1 MASPP
6 PVAPAVQAPQPA
18 LVALPPAAPVP
29 EPAPE
34 PAIDWAALAS
44 AARPAPLVIREA
56 EIAAF
61 TPPEPAPAA
70 PAAPNFSLLDSIGLM
85 PGTPPASPPPPVP
98 GGTLA
103 RLRSQIAGAEQPL
116 PSPAYQAGPAGLF
129 SAPPPRTFAGE
140 GIVPAS
146 AVTVSL
152 GEVMRLIA
160 AGNPPAASPVDTFRA
175 ALRSSSP
182 F

>member
-1 MASPP
+1 M
-6 PVAPAVQAPQPA
+6 
-18 LVALPPAAPVP
+18 ALPPAAPVP

-44 AARPAPLVIREA
+44 AARPVPRVIREA
-56 EIAAF
+56 EIAALEM
-61 TPPEPAPAA
+61 PEPAPGA
-70 PAAPNFSLLDSIGLM
+70 PAAPDFSLLDSIGLM
-85 PGTPPASPPPPVP
+85 PEPAPAPPPPVP

-103 RLRSQIAGAEQPL
+103 RLRSQIAGSAEQPL
-116 PSPAYQAGPAGLF
+116 PSPAYQTGPAGL
-129 SAPPPRTFAGE
+129 SSTPPTGTSAGE

-160 AGNPPAASPVDTFRA
+160 SGSPPAASPIDTFRA

>member
-1 MASPP
+1 M
-6 PVAPAVQAPQPA
+6 VAPVIQEPPPA
-18 LVALPPAAPVP
+18 LVPLPPAAP
-29 EPAPE
+29 EPLPE

-44 AARPAPLVIREA
+44 AARPAPPVIREA

-61 TPPEPAPAA
+61 AMPEPAPAA
-70 PAAPNFSLLDSIGLM
+70 PALTEFSLLDSIGLI
-85 PGTPPASPPPPVP
+85 PEPPPAPPQPVP

-103 RLRSQIAGAEQPL
+103 RLRSQIAGSAEQPL
-116 PSPAYQAGPAGLF
+116 PSPAYQAGPAGL
-129 SAPPPRTFAGE
+129 SSTPPSGASAGE

-160 AGNPPAASPVDTFRA
+160 AGNPPAASPIDTFRA

>member
-1 MASPP
+1 
-6 PVAPAVQAPQPA
+6 VVQAPAPA
-18 LVALPPAAPVP
+18 LVPLPPPAPVP
-29 EPAPE
+29 EPVPE

-44 AARPAPLVIREA
+44 AARPAPPVIRAA

-61 TPPEPAPAA
+61 DVPEPTPAVDSA
-70 PAAPNFSLLDSIGLM
+70 KPDFSLLDSIGLM
-85 PGTPPASPPPPVP
+85 PEPPPAPPPPVP

-103 RLRSQIAGAEQPL
+103 RLRSQIAGSVEQPL
-116 PSPAYQAGPAGLF
+116 PSPAYQAAFPTGL
-129 SAPPPRTFAGE
+129 SSTPPSGRPAGE

-160 AGNPPAASPVDTFRA
+160 AGNPPAASPIDTFRA